1 MMNAVSENDQIKLP
15 QMGRIVG
22 EEHVFPI
29 RIYFEDTDAAGIV
42 YHARYLHYAERA
54 RTEMLRLLEASHA
67 EMMSSTG
74 TVFVVRTAEID
85 YRYPAR
91 LDDAVEVR
99 TTAREMQR
107 ASMVVQQ
114 RVTLAERL
122 PSTGS
127 GTSTGPGAS
136 DFLAGGAVT
145 PAIGT
150 ELCRVTIRLACVS
163 NTGRPVRI
171 PQRVRA
177 ARDSVT
183 EQRQ

>member
-1 MMNAVSENDQIKLP
+1 MTKAASANHSDGLP
-15 QMGRIVG
+15 QMGKIVG

-54 RTEMLRLLEASHA
+54 RTEMLRLLQATHA

-99 TTAREMQR
+99 TTAQEMQR

-114 RVTLAERL
+114 RITLAERL
-122 PSTGS
+122 PPSGS
-127 GTSTGPGAS
+127 EAS
-136 DFLAGGAVT
+136 AFLAGGSGV

-163 NTGRPVRI
+163 NAGRPVRI

-177 ARDSVT
+177 ALDSVT

>member
-1 MMNAVSENDQIKLP
+1 MMNAVSANDQNDLP
-15 QMGRIVG
+15 HMGKIMG

-54 RTEMLRLLEASHA
+54 RTEMLRLLEATHA

-114 RVTLAERL
+114 RITLAERL

-127 GTSTGPGAS
+127 GAS
-136 DFLAGGAVT
+136 EFLAGGAVT

-163 NTGRPVRI
+163 TTGRPVRI

-177 ARDSVT
+177 ALDSVT